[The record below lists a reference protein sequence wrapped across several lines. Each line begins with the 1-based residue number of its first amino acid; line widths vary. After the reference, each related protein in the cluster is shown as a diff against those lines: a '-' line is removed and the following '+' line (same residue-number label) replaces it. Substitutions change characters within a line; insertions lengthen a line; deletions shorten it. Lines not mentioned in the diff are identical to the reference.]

1 MLLLTLFLALII
13 SSVPPALAQTEQG
26 TVTVRVLYHGTIP
39 PPTDVNVTRDPEIC
53 GTQVLLQSLTVH
65 SPSGGLKDAVVTI
78 DGIPAP
84 ETAPIGMV
92 SKVLSNSRCSFSPHV
107 MSLQTGSPL
116 EIHNQD
122 PIMHNTHISNE
133 MRTFINVA
141 MVVNGRPVAKTVSK
155 PGLYRVQCD
164 VHKFM
169 GGYVLASTH
178 PYFGVTDDHG
188 NTRILN
194 VPAGHHDISVWHEL
208 LGQLQAHV
216 SVPPNGETIATFEF
230 REGGTGHG
238 RHMNR

>member
-1 MLLLTLFLALII
+1 MLLVTLFLALII
-13 SSVPPALAQTEQG
+13 SNVPAAWAQTGQG
-26 TVTVRVLYHGTIP
+26 VVTVHVLYHGTIS
-39 PPTDVNVTRDPEIC
+39 PPTDVTVTRDPEVC
-53 GTQVLLQSLTVH
+53 GTKVLLQPLTVH

-78 DGIPAP
+78 DGIPP
-84 ETAPIGMV
+84 SETAQTGMAPM
-92 SKVLSNSRCSFSPHV
+92 VLSNSRCSFSPHV
-107 MSLQTGSPL
+107 MSLQTGSPI

-122 PIMHNTHISNE
+122 PIMHNTHINHE

-141 MVVNGRPVAKTVSK
+141 MVVNGRPVAKIVAK

-188 NTRILN
+188 NARILN
-194 VPAGHHDISVWHEL
+194 VPAGQHDISVWHER

-216 SVPPNGETIATFEF
+216 SVPSNREAAARFEF
-230 REGGTGHG
+230 REDGTGHG
-238 RHMNR
+238 HRVTR

>member
-1 MLLLTLFLALII
+1 MLLLTLLLALII
-13 SSVPPALAQTEQG
+13 SNVPAAWAQMEQG
-26 TVTVRVLYHGTIP
+26 VVNVHVLYHGAIP
-39 PPTDVNVTRDPEIC
+39 PPTDVNVTRDPEVC
-53 GTQVLLQSLTVH
+53 GTKILLQPLTVH
-65 SPSGGLKDAVVTI
+65 APSGGLKDAVVTI
-78 DGIPAP
+78 DGIPPP
-84 ETAPIGMV
+84 ETGQTGMAPMV
-92 SKVLSNSRCSFSPHV
+92 LTNSRCSFSPHV
-107 MSLQTGSPL
+107 MPLQTGSPL

-141 MVVNGRPVAKTVSK
+141 MVVNGRPVAKTVAK

-188 NTRILN
+188 NTKILN
-194 VPAGHHDISVWHEL
+194 VPAGHHDISVWHER
-208 LGQLQAHV
+208 LGQLRAHV
-216 SVPPNGETIATFEF
+216 SVPPNGEATATFEF
-230 REGGTGHG
+230 REDGTGHG

>member
-1 MLLLTLFLALII
+1 MLLITLFLALII
-13 SSVPPALAQTEQG
+13 SNVPAALAQMEQG
-26 TVTVRVLYHGTIP
+26 GVTVRVLYHGTVP

-53 GTQVLLQSLTVH
+53 GTRVLLQSLTVH
-65 SPSGGLKDAVVTI
+65 SHSGGLKDAVVTI

-84 ETAPIGMV
+84 ETAQTGMAPI
-92 SKVLSNSRCSFSPHV
+92 VLSNSRCSFSPHV

-122 PIMHNTHISNE
+122 PIMHNTHISYE

-141 MVVNGRPVAKTVSK
+141 MVVNGRPVAKTVVK

-188 NTRILN
+188 NTKILN
-194 VPAGHHDISVWHEL
+194 VPAGHHDLSVWHER
-208 LGQLQAHV
+208 LGRLQAHV
-216 SVPPNGETIATFEF
+216 SVPPNGEATATFEF
-230 REGGTGHG
+230 REDGTGHG

>member
-1 MLLLTLFLALII
+1 MLMVGVLIALMI
-13 SSVPPALAQTEQG
+13 SHVPAALAQMEQG
-26 TVTVRVLYHGTIP
+26 VVTVHVLYHGTVP
-39 PPTDVNVTRDPEIC
+39 PPTDVPVTRDPEIC
-53 GTQVLLQSLTVH
+53 GARVLLQPLTVH

-78 DGIPAP
+78 DSLSPP
-84 ETAPIGMV
+84 ETAQTGMPPM
-92 SKVLSNSRCSFSPHV
+92 VLSNSRCSFSPHV
-107 MSLQTGSPL
+107 MPLQIGSPL

-122 PIMHNTHISNE
+122 PIMHNTHINNE

-141 MVVNGRPVAKTVSK
+141 MVVNGRPVAKTVVK

-169 GGYVLASTH
+169 GGYVLASPH

-194 VPAGHHDISVWHEL
+194 VPAGRHDISIWHER

-216 SVPPNGETIATFEF
+216 SVPPNGEATATFEY
-230 REGGTGHG
+230 REDGAGHG
-238 RHMNR
+238 RGMNR